1 MLDLVHLKDHRI
13 ALPSA
18 EVLDARDAGDRE
30 TWDRYWAGDIVQFAE
45 VGEGTLDWRP
55 VIEQALDSGAHHL
68 LIEQD
73 RTYGRDIWESLAA
86 SRAHLV
92 ALGYEG
98 MITTGGRR

>member
-1 MLDLVHLKDHRI
+1 M
-13 ALPSA
+13 P
-18 EVLDARDAGDRE
+18 
-30 TWDRYWAGDIVQFAE
+30 IVQFAE
-45 VGEGTLDWRP
+45 MGEGTLDWRP
-55 VIEQALDSGAHHL
+55 VIEQALASGAHHL

-86 SRAHLV
+86 SRAPLV

>member
-1 MLDLVHLKDHRI
+1 M
-13 ALPSA
+13 
-18 EVLDARDAGDRE
+18 
-30 TWDRYWAGDIVQFAE
+30 
-45 VGEGTLDWRP
+45 
-55 VIEQALDSGAHHL
+55 IEQALASGAHHL